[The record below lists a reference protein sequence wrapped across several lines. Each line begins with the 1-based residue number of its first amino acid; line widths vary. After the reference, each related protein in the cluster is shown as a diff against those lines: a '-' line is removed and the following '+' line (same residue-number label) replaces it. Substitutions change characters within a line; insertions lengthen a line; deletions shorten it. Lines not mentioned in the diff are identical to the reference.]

1 MRAAD
6 LHRELV
12 TSRARGTARGIR
24 RLAWLALA
32 GWLLGHAGQSGPQAA
47 ALQAQEAAEK
57 PKAAG
62 PPPAFRFDVT
72 LPITAKSVSQR
83 VKQALVKVHKLPPGG
98 PRPIFIFEFRPAP
111 GTAGEG
117 SGFGDSL
124 DLARQIAGDQ
134 LSQVRTVAWVP
145 RTIKGHAVLPVLAC
159 EQIIMGKEAEIG
171 AAGLAE
177 KTIDAGM
184 RASYTEIA
192 ERRRTV
198 PTAIAL
204 GLLDKDLAIFKV
216 TTQEGIRY
224 ETAEELEKLRAAG
237 AVSKEETIFTA
248 GDHHLLSGNELRFA
262 HGLASHLAEDRRS
275 LAAAL
280 QIPLAS
286 LQQDLMPEDGWK
298 PIRLDLR
305 GPIHHQSV
313 NWVLRSIGDHSRRGE
328 ANLLVLVIDSPG
340 GSIAESQRLAEH
352 IANLDQSIHT
362 VAYVERE
369 ALGDAA
375 LIALAADELI
385 VHPDATIG
393 GPGDAGA
400 VGERDLELMRRSLP
414 ALFGSLGRDWSL
426 PAALVDPDLTV
437 HRYTN
442 PLGGDVRYLTAE
454 EADSLPDANQWQRE
468 GRPLDTRRGL
478 SGAQLEELEVARGV
492 ARNFEEFKALYQIE
506 GELAQV
512 RPNWALAGIEWLAD
526 PRIAWILLFIG
537 WFALMFELSTPGV
550 GLPGFIAMVCFLLY
564 FWSQFLHGTAH
575 WLEILLFVGGL
586 ICLAVEIFV
595 MPGTGVFGIGGGLMV
610 VASIILASQTFV
622 IPTNSY
628 QMRQFPIS
636 MLMVAAGMAG
646 GVASIYV
653 IRRFLP
659 DTPYF
664 NRMLLAPP
672 RAEERAAISRREAM
686 AAWEHLAGKRGI
698 TATPL
703 VPAGKVQFGD
713 ELVDCVS
720 NGELVAKGT
729 PVVVEEVAGNRVV
742 VRKVNP

>member
-6 LHRELV
+6 RHRELV
-12 TSRARGTARGIR
+12 SPRARSAARAIR

-32 GWLLGHAGQSGPQAA
+32 GWLFGNA
-47 ALQAQEAAEK
+47 ALSGRPAALRAQDDKPAPKGAEAAV
-57 PKAAG
+57 
-62 PPPAFRFDVT
+62 PPVAFRFDVP
-72 LPITAKSVSQR
+72 LPITGKSVARR
-83 VKQALVKVHKLPPGG
+83 VEQALRKLPQGG
-98 PRPIFIFEFRPAP
+98 QRPIFIFEFRPAKD
-111 GTAGEG
+111 TAGEG

-124 DLARQIAGDQ
+124 DLARLISGDQ

-159 EQIIMGKEAEIG
+159 EQIIMGKQAEIG
-171 AAGLAE
+171 AAGINE
-177 KTIDAGM
+177 KTIDPTQRLAY
-184 RASYTEIA
+184 SEIA

-204 GLLDKDLAIFKV
+204 GLLDKDLAVFRV
-216 TTQEGIRY
+216 TTQEGVRY
-224 ETAEELEKLRAAG
+224 ETAAELEKLRAAG
-237 AVSKEETIFTA
+237 AVTKEETVFTA

-280 QIPLAS
+280 QIPMAS
-286 LQQDLMPEDGWK
+286 LQQDLMPEEGWK
-298 PIRLDLR
+298 PIRVDLR
-305 GPIHHQSV
+305 GIIHHQSV
-313 NWVLRSIGDHSRRGE
+313 NWARKAIDDHRARGDF
-328 ANLLVLVIDSPG
+328 NLLILVIDSSG
-340 GSIAESQRLAEH
+340 GDLLESKRMAEH
-352 IANLDQSIHT
+352 LAGLDQSVHS
-362 VAYVERE
+362 VAYVERQ
-369 ALGDAA
+369 ARGDAA
-375 LIALAADELI
+375 LIALACDELI
-385 VHPDATIG
+385 VHPDAQIG
-393 GPGDAGA
+393 GPGELSRLDA
-400 VGERDLELMRRSLP
+400 RDLEAMRNGLP
-414 ALFGSLGRDWSL
+414 GIYGRLGRDWSL

-468 GRPLDTRRGL
+468 GRPLDTHDGL

-492 ARNFEEFKALYQIE
+492 ARSFEELKALYQIE

-512 RPNWALAGIEWLAD
+512 RPNWALAAIEWLAD

-550 GLPGFIAMVCFLLY
+550 GLPGFIAVVCFLLY
-564 FWSQFLHGTAH
+564 FWSQFLHGTAG

-595 MPGTGVFGIGGGLMV
+595 LPGTGVFGIGGGLMV
-610 VASIILASQTFV
+610 VVSIVLASQTFV
-622 IPTNSY
+622 VPTNAY

-636 MLMVAAGMAG
+636 LLMVAAGMAG

-672 RAEERAAISRREAM
+672 RAEERAAISRREAL

-729 PVVVEEVAGNRVV
+729 PVVVEEIAGNRVV